1 MNSVRQCLQ
10 LDKKCEP
17 AATFSSRI
25 PQDTSQLS
33 IGERWYQIKMR
44 VYDIR
49 NPRTQVLERC
59 YSRKTKASHIELQ
72 TLFGKPYCRLKSSKF
87 CPSEMIK
94 VLQDTCDLL
103 DDYIQQNVVGKKRCQ
118 CFYDWPPLDDT
129 NPSNSKRR
137 KLEECID
144 YKSDAST
151 KCVCQNSN
159 KRKIVTNPKYFTL
172 QEQLSEL
179 LQEKL
184 ECYGKKE
191 KYPNNAGC
199 NRILEEYPS
208 ISEETKIIRLK
219 MDDLLGDLPSSYL
232 MALHYLDTSV
242 SAVAFKCLVKRIV
255 DVFQDLKKKDDI
267 LLFSFPLLTRLYVGL
282 LHVIGI
288 VKVLRDSKLLLMP
301 SYGVGV
307 KCA

>member
-1 MNSVRQCLQ
+1 MNSARHCLQ

-25 PQDTSQLS
+25 PQDTSQIS
-33 IGERWYQIKMR
+33 IEERWYQIKMR

-49 NPRTQVLERC
+49 NPRTQVLEKC
-59 YSRKTKASHIELQ
+59 NSRKTKLSHIEIQ
-72 TLFGKPYCRLKSSKF
+72 NLFGKPYYRLKSSKF

-103 DDYIQQNVVGKKRCQ
+103 GDYIQQSLVGNKRCQ

-129 NPSNSKRR
+129 NPSKSKRR
-137 KLEECID
+137 KLEECVD
-144 YKSDAST
+144 YKSDIST
-151 KCVCQNSN
+151 KCVCQIAT
-159 KRKIVTNPKYFTL
+159 KRKIVTNPKYFTTE
-172 QEQLSEL
+172 EQLSEL
-179 LQEKL
+179 PQEKL
-184 ECYGKKE
+184 RCHGKE
-191 KYPNNAGC
+191 KSTNDAFF
-199 NRILEEYPS
+199 NRILEEYPN
-208 ISEETKIIRLK
+208 ISGETKIIRLN

-232 MALHYLDTSV
+232 MTLHYLDTSV

-255 DVFQDLKKKDDI
+255 DVLQHLKKEDNI

-288 VKVLRDSKLLLMP
+288 IKVLPDSKVGLTLLF
-301 SYGVGV
+301 VGWG
-307 KCA
+307 